1 MKKWMIACLAVFLVS
16 VSAVS
21 AGLLMTKGINDIA
34 GIKMENLCIDTDAN
48 KPSPEFKR
56 GYVQDTNGIYW
67 DECNPDPDG
76 PDLIER
82 ACDNGFIKDKLVTC
96 EKGCYLGVCAKYTLF
111 RIPKNG
117 QLPAS
122 QTFLSLSRLTE
133 SRYEDKKNTKYQ
145 LNLFNLMTLN
155 TILQD
160 IDNRLKILEINQG
173 IGEAYPLVVRLTNVK
188 SISDNVVVEMKYYN
202 VTYDGKIAV
211 AEISAIDPDLEI
223 FVENG
228 GFKKIIG
235 SLDDQYD
242 IKAELSELYDD
253 GKLKAVALSD
263 KGKVAKVRGIEI
275 ISQK

>member
-1 MKKWMIACLAVFLVS
+1 MKKSVIVSLAILLVS

-21 AGLLMTKGINDIA
+21 AGLIIGKGIEDIA
-34 GIKMENLCIDTDAN
+34 GIKMENLCIDTDAK

-67 DECNPDPDG
+67 DECNPDPNG

-82 ACDNGFIKDKLVTC
+82 TCESGFVKDMMVEC
-96 EKGCYLGVCAKYTLF
+96 EKGCYLGVCMKYTF
-111 RIPKNG
+111 FNFPKNG

-133 SRYEDKKNTKYQ
+133 SRYENSKDAKYQ

-160 IDNRLKILEINQG
+160 IDKRLRILEVNQG
-173 IGEAYPLVVRLTNVK
+173 IGEAYPLVVRLAKVK
-188 SISDNVVVEMKYYN
+188 SIKDQVVMEMKYYN
-202 VTYDGKIAV
+202 VTYDGKLLV
-211 AEISAIDPDLEI
+211 SEISATDMDLEV

-228 GFKKIIG
+228 GFRAIIE
-235 SLDDQYD
+235 SFDDQYKLKD
-242 IKAELSELYDD
+242 ALSESFRG
-253 GKLKAVALSD
+253 GKLKAVSLTD
-263 KGKVAKVRGIEI
+263 KGKIAKIQAFE
-275 ISQK
+275 QL